1 MTAHNRIK
9 ELRNEKG
16 LSQKEFAKAFSDF
29 VKNDKTIKS
38 VSYAT
43 ISRWERGEN
52 EPKLQTWFKLS
63 DFFDVPVSYLQGIG
77 NSRDYEQNINSFK
90 KDLYKSISDNLKRQ
104 LGTNNE
110 QLTYTFASVFVER
123 FVNIFDAAIK
133 NVDMGTY
140 LKDRYVSLAK
150 KMNDYNKINDIN
162 AMVTRGIML
171 ALEAEQDPVA
181 DKKFKE
187 IIKIIFSYHFSDEPG
202 TSNEKN

>member
-9 ELRNEKG
+9 ELRNKKG
-16 LSQKEFAKAFSDF
+16 LSQKEFAKAFSEFIRNDEN
-29 VKNDKTIKS
+29 VKP

-52 EPKLQTWFKLS
+52 EPKLETWFKLS
-63 DFFDVPVSYLQGIG
+63 DFFNVPVSYLQGIS
-77 NSRDYEQNINSFK
+77 NSRDYKQNINSFK
-90 KDLYKSISDNLKRQ
+90 KDLYKSVSDNLRKQ

-110 QLTYTFASVFVER
+110 QLTYSFSSIFVER

-150 KMNDYNKINDIN
+150 RLNDFNKINDIN
-162 AMVTRGIML
+162 AMVVRGIML

-181 DKKFKE
+181 AKKFNEVLKT
-187 IIKIIFSYHFSDEPG
+187 IFSYHFPDEPE
-202 TSNEKN
+202 NEK